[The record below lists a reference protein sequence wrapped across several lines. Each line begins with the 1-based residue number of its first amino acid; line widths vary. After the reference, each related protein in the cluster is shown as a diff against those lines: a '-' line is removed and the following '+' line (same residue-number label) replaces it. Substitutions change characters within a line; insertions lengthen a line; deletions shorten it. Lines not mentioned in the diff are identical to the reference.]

1 MKTLTLKSMARCGAM
16 QTTASRGS
24 LFAAGRS
31 LAFAE
36 AILAKYS
43 GMAGMEPSGAMMVFL
58 TSHKDEAEDDRR
70 RREHIELALKLV
82 FVKYLT
88 SRTEFHPITV
98 NNTFAD
104 YLQNAS
110 LLINAPTRIESP
122 RAFASAQTL
131 AGNLQAAR
139 DPEEASGALAV
150 YLQSETNVIS
160 RAQLV
165 NTVENILRGQSA
177 AAQLPA
183 RTESAAVRRI
193 ESGEYAQPSAV
204 NLLAERETIRRFAEL
219 VHREISAPPSAAE
232 SHEVQV
238 HELREHTA
246 EQIHHRETHTEAHT
260 ETAVERAETRE
271 VHALRE
277 QLKTEQALREQQT
290 AEQIHHRETHTEA
303 HTDAASER
311 AETREIHEH
320 TAEQIHHRDTHTEAH
335 TDAASERIETRE
347 MREHT
352 AEQIHHRDNHT
363 EAHTDAASERVE
375 TREMREHTAEQIHHR
390 DTHTEAH
397 TEAVSERVE
406 TREMRE
412 QLERE
417 HLHTTEH
424 IARTE
429 THRITNAGAADS
441 EPKMTRTDAP
451 RQELPALILHSVT
464 SGGFR
469 YMMQTFT
476 RAEHRRFHTE
486 ALLARVYHTIGARIA
501 EKSQTT
507 LIRTLNLMSGNT
519 VRTESERMLI
529 GQAAAAVLL
538 RRITAGEDADAL
550 LTSMT
555 PRERAETLLVVH
567 RMLTARDADTGTAAA
582 PIPAETVRSE
592 RLERMLLQTVA
603 QDITLKALYT
613 AAGQADSDSLI
624 SRISDVVFRRTENT
638 STRHFTETIPA
649 LRLMRTERTAG
660 APPVIHTI
668 RPVRSFAVLASGRAY
683 GPMGR
688 YPALTTADNLPAYPS
703 GQILQQTL
711 LRVSQLHPMQTAGAV
726 VYGERYDGILPDV
739 VLRYYTAASDGEDG
753 QITLT
758 TLRGAQLETLIT
770 ERTLSGVT
778 QLTERILR
786 ESVTRTMM
794 QAASAAMPV
803 QMPDVSVPAA
813 NPAAQQMLSAAE
825 QVSLQTILR
834 ETRHLQTQT
843 EHISESAHTT
853 AETRVRELLRE
864 RAVRELRTL
873 FSQKTRIADRSAP
886 MLPAS
891 AASAAALTPSA
902 AVSRPELRIAP
913 TNPMALLLR
922 TSRTIRDFT
931 EAVRTEF
938 LHMGS
943 VHTDTVRDHTMR
955 QENRTHT
962 DMLRTELLYPEAP
975 GRADARMQVRMRLNP
990 LTLITNRYISRDGAA
1005 APLRAQ
1011 ERMTILPGRHIFLS
1025 RDAKPAE
1032 HAAHT
1037 DAVNHTDIVNR
1048 TDVMHRTDITHRAEF
1063 SELRTL
1069 GQQTDGQTQ
1078 EQPSAYTHDA
1088 PMSLRRE
1095 AAPAA
1100 SAEQTPDTAVS
1111 KEELI
1116 SRFGNL
1122 IDDPTKSAPSDIAA
1136 VSVYG
1141 ADPRDDTKKLVR
1153 EQAEQLAVQKTQI
1166 EELTR
1171 KQALLEDGL
1180 LKYSDT
1186 RRLCDEVMQRLKS
1199 QIRLE
1204 KSRYMG

>member
-1 MKTLTLKSMARCGAM
+1 MKTLTLKSMALCGAM

-104 YLQNAS
+104 YLQTAS
-110 LLINAPTRIESP
+110 LLINAPARIESP
-122 RAFASAQTL
+122 RAFAAAQTL

-246 EQIHHRETHTEAHT
+246 EQIY
-260 ETAVERAETRE
+260 
-271 VHALRE
+271 
-277 QLKTEQALREQQT
+277 
-290 AEQIHHRETHTEA
+290 
-303 HTDAASER
+303 
-311 AETREIHEH
+311 
-320 TAEQIHHRDTHTEAH
+320 HRDTHTEAH
-335 TDAASERIETRE
+335 TE
-347 MREHT
+347 
-352 AEQIHHRDNHT
+352 
-363 EAHTDAASERVE
+363 AASERVE

-397 TEAVSERVE
+397 TEAASERVETREIHEHTAEQIHHRDTHTEAHTEAASERVE

-441 EPKMTRTDAP
+441 EPKMTQADAP
-451 RQELPALILHSVT
+451 RRELPTLILHSVT
-464 SGGFR
+464 SSGFR

-486 ALLARVYHTIGARIA
+486 ALLTRVYHTIGARIA

-624 SRISDVVFRRTENT
+624 SRISDVIFRRTENT

-649 LRLMRTERTAG
+649 LRLIRTERTAG

-683 GPMGR
+683 GLMGR

-726 VYGERYDGILPDV
+726 VYGERYDGILPGV
-739 VLRYYTAASDGEDG
+739 VLRYYTAAAGGDDG

-758 TLRGAQLETLIT
+758 TLRGTQLETLIT

-794 QAASAAMPV
+794 QAASAAMPAP
-803 QMPDVSVPAA
+803 MPGASVPMPAPMPGASVPAA

-843 EHISESAHTT
+843 EHVSESAHTT

-938 LHMGS
+938 LHTGS

-975 GRADARMQVRMRLNP
+975 GRADARMQVRMRLHP
-990 LTLITNRYISRDGAA
+990 LTLITNRYISRDGTA

-1063 SELRTL
+1063 SELREL
-1069 GQQTDGQTQ
+1069 GQPNGMQTQ

-1088 PMSLRRE
+1088 PMSFRRE

-1100 SAEQTPDTAVS
+1100 STEQTPDTAVS

-1141 ADPRDDTKKLVR
+1141 ADPRDDTKTLVR

>member
-16 QTTASRGS
+16 QTTASRVP

-31 LAFAE
+31 IAFAE

-104 YLQNAS
+104 YLQTAS
-110 LLINAPTRIESP
+110 LLINAPARIESP
-122 RAFASAQTL
+122 RAFAAAQTL

-246 EQIHHRETHTEAHT
+246 EQIHHR
-260 ETAVERAETRE
+260 
-271 VHALRE
+271 
-277 QLKTEQALREQQT
+277 
-290 AEQIHHRETHTEA
+290 
-303 HTDAASER
+303 
-311 AETREIHEH
+311 
-320 TAEQIHHRDTHTEAH
+320 
-335 TDAASERIETRE
+335 
-347 MREHT
+347 
-352 AEQIHHRDNHT
+352 
-363 EAHTDAASERVE
+363 
-375 TREMREHTAEQIHHR
+375 

-397 TEAVSERVE
+397 TEAASERVE

-441 EPKMTRTDAP
+441 EPKMTQADAP

-464 SGGFR
+464 SSGFR
-469 YMMQTFT
+469 YMMQTFA

-486 ALLARVYHTIGARIA
+486 ALLTRVYHTIGARIA

-582 PIPAETVRSE
+582 PVSAETVKSE

-624 SRISDVVFRRTENT
+624 SRISDVIFRRTENA

-649 LRLMRTERTAG
+649 LRLIRTERTAG

-758 TLRGAQLETLIT
+758 TLRGTQLETLIT

-778 QLTERILR
+778 RLTERILR

-794 QAASAAMPV
+794 QAASAAEPAPMPGA
-803 QMPDVSVPAA
+803 SVPAA

-843 EHISESAHTT
+843 EHVSESAHTT

-938 LHMGS
+938 LHTGS

-975 GRADARMQVRMRLNP
+975 GRADARMQVRMRLHP
-990 LTLITNRYISRDGAA
+990 LTLITNRYISRDGTA

-1063 SELRTL
+1063 SELREL
-1069 GQQTDGQTQ
+1069 GQPNGMQTQ

-1088 PMSLRRE
+1088 PMSFRRE

-1100 SAEQTPDTAVS
+1100 STEQTPDTAVS

-1141 ADPRDDTKKLVR
+1141 ADPRDDTKTLVR